1 MLATMPVNSEQGGDE
16 MSSAIDP
23 QGRESRD
30 IPAPSFPAAEPP
42 RTPVRARTPLDPQ
55 DFAARTV
62 TEPGSLEAQV
72 ALELFSTHHQEAR
85 AYATR
90 LRRLATLWD
99 DTDEDGDAYADL
111 VAEAR
116 RVTLDQART
125 LLRDAALAV
134 TSLPHTLE
142 RLDAGHM
149 PVSWFEQILRRVRHL
164 TPEQCRQLDDRV
176 ADWDLA
182 NIRRDRFTREL
193 GILIAWFG
201 VAATRPS
208 PQEQRAVALEVNPE
222 HDGTACLHLTGP
234 VHEIVDLSH
243 RLDAAA
249 RAVQD
254 EQRRALADGRPVPFD
269 IDGAAS
275 REGRQLTL
283 AALRYA
289 ILTRSVLETG
299 GIEAPG
305 SWLRLQVVVPA
316 MTLLGESEAP
326 GTIDGTIPLPAPMA
340 RHLAAGEST
349 WYRILTDPSDGAFLP
364 LPAKRYSPTLAMQE
378 HLRLLNPVCAVPGC
392 TRNTCTIG
400 EADHIEEYD
409 HENPENGGRTAIEN
423 LHRLCWKHHRLKTLG
438 LLDPVREPDGSTT
451 WILYGRAV
459 RRERQNTDLLTPAL
473 ADALQ
478 RSWEIYE
485 ETLVWDEARHRGLLE
500 DADPAPLPDPAP
512 HPEPP
517 F

>member
-1 MLATMPVNSEQGGDE
+1 

-42 RTPVRARTPLDPQ
+42 RAPVRARTPLDPQ

-208 PQEQRAVALEVNPE
+208 PQ
-222 HDGTACLHLTGP
+222 
-234 VHEIVDLSH
+234 
-243 RLDAAA
+243 
-249 RAVQD
+249 
-254 EQRRALADGRPVPFD
+254 
-269 IDGAAS
+269 
-275 REGRQLTL
+275 
-283 AALRYA
+283 
-289 ILTRSVLETG
+289 
-299 GIEAPG
+299 
-305 SWLRLQVVVPA
+305 
-316 MTLLGESEAP
+316 
-326 GTIDGTIPLPAPMA
+326 
-340 RHLAAGEST
+340 
-349 WYRILTDPSDGAFLP
+349 
-364 LPAKRYSPTLAMQE
+364 
-378 HLRLLNPVCAVPGC
+378 
-392 TRNTCTIG
+392 
-400 EADHIEEYD
+400 
-409 HENPENGGRTAIEN
+409 
-423 LHRLCWKHHRLKTLG
+423 
-438 LLDPVREPDGSTT
+438 
-451 WILYGRAV
+451 
-459 RRERQNTDLLTPAL
+459 
-473 ADALQ
+473 
-478 RSWEIYE
+478 
-485 ETLVWDEARHRGLLE
+485 
-500 DADPAPLPDPAP
+500 
-512 HPEPP
+512 
-517 F
+517 